1 MNIEIIL
8 VSIILT
14 IIIIIIIIISPN
26 LHLLSLIL
34 SVYGVRLVLLL
45 FLFWGSLFDIDIG
58 WVYHF
63 VIVDFVANGL
73 NLRFAF
79 LIFV

>member
-1 MNIEIIL
+1 M
-8 VSIILT
+8 
-14 IIIIIIIIISPN
+14 
-26 LHLLSLIL
+26 
-34 SVYGVRLVLLL
+34 VYGVRLVLLL

-73 NLRFAF
+73 NLRFAS